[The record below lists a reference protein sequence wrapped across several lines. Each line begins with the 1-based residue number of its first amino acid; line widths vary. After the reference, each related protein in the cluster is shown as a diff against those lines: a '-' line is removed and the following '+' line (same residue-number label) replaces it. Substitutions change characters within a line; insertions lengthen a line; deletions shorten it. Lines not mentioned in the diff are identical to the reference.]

1 MNTCERKKRDK
12 GIKQERE
19 AEAMEGL
26 SGHRMT
32 LSFSAEHPDGDA
44 QQPWTPP
51 MGNGLL
57 QLVEAWKQCDQISS

>member
-1 MNTCERKKRDK
+1 MNTCERKKK
-12 GIKQERE
+12 IKLERE

-26 SGHRMT
+26 SGHWMT
-32 LSFSAEHPDGDA
+32 LSCFAEHPDGDA

-51 MGNGLL
+51 TGNGLF